1 MQPLNT
7 LRGVL
12 RQSVRRLETLP
23 ITYRTNWT
31 LGQGNCMFAAFAV
44 GCRFEMGQHR
54 EMRRAAVRRMKERPE
69 DFRPFVTDGSYEH
82 YLAEMS
88 KDRTWGDNLA
98 LQAMCA
104 AYRAFVLVLKEE
116 PNGAQVWMEVG
127 DRSLRSS
134 RQVGV
139 LCVSES

>member
-1 MQPLNT
+1 
-7 LRGVL
+7 
-12 RQSVRRLETLP
+12 
-23 ITYRTNWT
+23 
-31 LGQGNCMFAAFAV
+31 MFAAFAV

-116 PNGAQVWMEVG
+116 PNGDQVWMEVG
-127 DRSLRSS
+127 DRRNPQYVFWLSLRGEHYENLLVSS
-134 RQVGV
+134 QLRYA
-139 LCVSES
+139 